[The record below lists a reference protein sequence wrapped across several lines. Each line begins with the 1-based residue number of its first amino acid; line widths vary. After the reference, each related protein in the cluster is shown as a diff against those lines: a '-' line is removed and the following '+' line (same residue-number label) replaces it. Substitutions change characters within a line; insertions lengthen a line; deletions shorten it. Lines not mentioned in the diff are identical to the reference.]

1 MMMIEKKTQENLLNS
16 YQKPINIPNPQSSLR
31 TAFDSSIPQ
40 VQNQISVTKNKEE
53 LTDIKTVIKN
63 YYIPIW
69 ENFEF
74 KDQIGSGSESI
85 VNKVIHKKSKKE
97 FALKYIKNKDQKR
110 NVNELKI
117 ASKLKNENII
127 RFLSYSCSKDDKS
140 EVILMESAKFGNLRN
155 FQLKALKRSVL
166 SESLLCYLSNEIL
179 KGLSFC
185 HRNKVAHM
193 DLKPQNVVVDDYLH
207 AKLIDF
213 SISINYND
221 KDLNDKIKLPF
232 KGTKFYMPLE
242 IINSKTIEYKDI
254 NKVDAYALGVILYN
268 LAFGNYPYDIKYE
281 DDYDTIKEKIKK
293 NKLEI
298 KNENNYSKH
307 FIDFIEK
314 LLHKDIN
321 ERMSLYEAIN
331 HYWIKGG
338 QILYDEKEKIF
349 NIYSFT
355 TQLITDNLKEFND
368 YLLKQI

>member
-1 MMMIEKKTQENLLNS
+1 MMIIEKKESFNNS
-16 YQKPINIPNPQSSLR
+16 YHKPKDIPSPQSCKE
-31 TAFDSSIPQ
+31 TAFQSNIPQ
-40 VQNQISVTKNKEE
+40 VQNSKTSGKNKEE
-53 LTDIKTVIKN
+53 QIDIKSVVKK
-63 YYIPIW
+63 YYIPIS
-69 ENFEF
+69 ENFEIM
-74 KDQIGSGSESI
+74 DTIGTGSESI

-97 FALKYIKNKDQKR
+97 FALKYIKNKEQKR

-117 ASKLKNENII
+117 ANKLKNENII
-127 RFLSYSCSKDDKS
+127 RFLSYSCSKEDKS

-155 FQLKALKRSVL
+155 FQLKSLKRSVL
-166 SESLLCYLSNEIL
+166 SESLLCYFANEIL
-179 KGLSFC
+179 KGLLFC

-193 DLKPQNVVVDDYLH
+193 DLKPQNVVIDDYLH

-213 SISINYND
+213 SISVNYSD
-221 KDLNDKIKLPF
+221 KNLNDKIKLSF

-254 NKVDAYALGVILYN
+254 NKVDAYALGVMLYN

-281 DDYDTIKEKIKK
+281 DDYDTINEKIKN

-298 KNENNYSKH
+298 KNENTYSKH
-307 FIDFIEK
+307 FINFIEK

-321 ERMSLYEAIN
+321 ERMSIYEALN

-368 YLLKQI
+368 YLLI